1 MKRTAHIARTGRI
14 AGTLA
19 GGMLAAALLASPALA
34 DPPDGM
40 GHPPMG
46 GMGHPPMAG
55 MGHPGMGGMMDGHD
69 HGAMGRHPGGG
80 HEYGPHNAAVHF
92 LGMADFLGLD
102 DTQRDRLRKL
112 RDDWIE
118 ANSTNEE
125 RLEAA
130 QADLGDMLAAD
141 TIDLKAVNEQLTIVG
156 KVEGQLWRAFAAQL
170 AAIKEMLTD
179 DQRARLREHH
189 RMGM

>member
-1 MKRTAHIARTGRI
+1 MKATGRI
-14 AGTLA
+14 GRTGWTLA
-19 GGMLAAALLASPALA
+19 GAMLAAALLATPALA
-34 DPPDGM
+34 DPPAGM
-40 GHPPMG
+40 GHPQMG
-46 GMGHPPMAG
+46 GMGHPPMSG
-55 MGHPGMGGMMDGHD
+55 MGHPGMGEMMNRHHEGKGGHD
-69 HGAMGRHPGGG
+69 F
-80 HEYGPHNAAVHF
+80 GPHNAAVHF
-92 LGMADFLGLD
+92 LRMADFLGLD
-102 DTQRDRLRKL
+102 DTQQDRLRKL

-130 QADLGDMLAAD
+130 EADLREMLAAD
-141 TIDLKAVNEQLTIVG
+141 MIDLKAVNAQLAIVG

-189 RMGM
+189 RRGM